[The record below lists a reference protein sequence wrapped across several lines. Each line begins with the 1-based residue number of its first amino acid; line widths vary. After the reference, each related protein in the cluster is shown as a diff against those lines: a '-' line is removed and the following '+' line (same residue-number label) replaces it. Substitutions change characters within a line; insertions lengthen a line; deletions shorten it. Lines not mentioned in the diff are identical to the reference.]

1 MWIQKLNSKT
11 KIHESYIYI
20 YIKSDKWKDF
30 HEK

>member
-20 YIKSDKWKDF
+20 KSDKWKDF